1 MLPYLLIAQLF
12 CTDTVRG
19 TDFTVRCEYFQTV
32 QVDSVYRIDEDNGRI
47 VFTQKNG
54 EKVEFIKANVIGW
67 SENHD
72 RLR

>member
-19 TDFTVRCEYFQTV
+19 TDFTVRCEYFQIV
-32 QVDSVYRIDEDNGRI
+32 QVDSVYRIDEENGRLI
-47 VFTQKNG
+47 FTTKSG
-54 EKVEFIKANVIGW
+54 KKVEFVKSNVLGW

-72 RLR
+72 